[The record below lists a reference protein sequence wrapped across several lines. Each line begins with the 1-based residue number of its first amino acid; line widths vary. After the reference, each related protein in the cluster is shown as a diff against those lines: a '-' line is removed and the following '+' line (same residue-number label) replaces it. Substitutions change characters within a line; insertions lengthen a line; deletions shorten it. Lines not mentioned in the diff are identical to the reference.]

1 MVHRFESCATTIQS
15 QVSQFQLHLHPFKPL
30 SSVHPGAT
38 ASKTKQV
45 RPGSTATLNKTNT
58 SHKTDRA
65 NKTTT
70 NTTKNKIQN
79 KTPNVFFVTLQT
91 KGPSLLQ
98 KVGGPFKVVNLGAG
112 KPWHGYK
119 TKFELLLPFLRSKKD
134 DDLVAFMDGSDIFW
148 GGCEMNDFMHYYQQ
162 ILEASGASIVISAE
176 IACGE
181 QSRDCN
187 AVPTVPS
194 WANQLAN
201 KSLSNGFWQKYA
213 ASQDMVLFFVLFLW
227 MFCSVVFELDKIHL
241 ATNSGESK
249 RMRW

>member
-1 MVHRFESCATTIQS
+1 M
-15 QVSQFQLHLHPFKPL
+15 
-30 SSVHPGAT
+30 
-38 ASKTKQV
+38 
-45 RPGSTATLNKTNT
+45 
-58 SHKTDRA
+58 
-65 NKTTT
+65 TTT
-70 NTTKNKIQN
+70 LS
-79 KTPNVFFVTLQT
+79 PPVFVTLQT

-181 QSRDCN
+181 QPCGKIPPAPKW
-187 AVPTVPS
+187 AVE
-194 WANQLAN
+194 LAN
-201 KSLSNGFWQKYA
+201 KSLNDGFWQRYVTFLQVTACTVCHRFRSFQIAWKYFGVFLA
-213 ASQDMVLFFVLFLW
+213 KRIESCCSGEPQGMWQCWMPLRQSASHQILEFGFHHG
-227 MFCSVVFELDKIHL
+227 FCQGPETDDSVVALQL
-241 ATNSGESK
+241 
-249 RMRW
+249 